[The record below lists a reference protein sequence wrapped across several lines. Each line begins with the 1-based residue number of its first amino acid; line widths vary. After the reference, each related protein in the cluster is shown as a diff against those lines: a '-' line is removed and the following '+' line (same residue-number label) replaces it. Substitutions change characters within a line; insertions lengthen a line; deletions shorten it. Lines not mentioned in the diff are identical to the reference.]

1 MSCYFRHL
9 KDLLDE
15 VGVKLT
21 PDNKRQIDQAV
32 HKIVGVEYKNCP
44 VAWKTLKQQV
54 IDDEKSRRDFIEKL
68 KNALS

>member
-1 MSCYFRHL
+1 MSCHFRHL

-44 VAWKTLKQQV
+44 VAWKTIKQQV